1 MQVHKQTDER
11 SPAYTKHQPSHVN
24 VQHVIA
30 HFQPSNAARSDLSA
44 AHALPPGCT
53 DASASRGGSTEHAT
67 VHNLPSVQSFL
78 LEGHSLSV
86 ERDLPH
92 FTLEDFVQSS
102 SSLEKTSHLDY
113 DRQICVLLLQMLLS
127 SQHLYNISASA
138 AELSPREIFLVWPCR
153 GEEEGRDMLE
163 YNASG
168 MKTSR
173 QKEEGGWQKT
183 ENNGGKVQMLW
194 RAHGPPR
201 VVLIPILPATQ
212 DSHRIYIKSQI
223 GALIQYC
230 LQSQESLTSQGS
242 GPTLPQS
249 SYRRGLLYLAS
260 VLQGDGSGP
269 QMEDMVT
276 MLQVLL
282 WGPRVSVLDCQY
294 HVTTSL
300 HNWLTIKRALFVMKL
315 AERGLIQDQST
326 LDWEDSLCLK
336 YLSFTDSEAIM
347 TACEQLRFSLK
358 VI

>member
-1 MQVHKQTDER
+1 MQVCKQTDER
-11 SPAYTKHQPSHVN
+11 SYTKHQPSHVN

-30 HFQPSNAARSDLSA
+30 RFQPSDAARSDPST
-44 AHALPPGCT
+44 AHALPSGCT
-53 DASASRGGSTEHAT
+53 DANAPIGGSTEHT

-78 LEGHSLSV
+78 LEGHSLGV

-102 SSLEKTSHLDY
+102 SSLQGTGRLDY
-113 DRQICVLLLQMLLS
+113 DRQMCVLLLQILMG
-127 SQHLYNISASA
+127 SQHLYSVGASA
-138 AELSPREIFLVWPCR
+138 AKLRPREIFLVWPCG

-168 MKTSR
+168 KKTSR
-173 QKEEGGWQKT
+173 LKEEGGWEKT
-183 ENNGGKVQMLW
+183 ENHGGKVQMLW
-194 RAHGPPR
+194 RAHGTPR
-201 VVLIPILPATQ
+201 VVLIPSQPAPQ
-212 DSHRIYIKSQI
+212 DSHPAIYIKSQI

-230 LQSQESLTSQGS
+230 LQSQESMTSENS

-269 QMEDMVT
+269 QIEDMVT

-282 WGPRVSVLDCQY
+282 WGPRVSVLNRKY
-294 HVTTSL
+294 HVTTSV
-300 HNWLTIKRALFVMKL
+300 HNWLTIKRTLFVMKL

-336 YLSFTDSEAIM
+336 YLSFTDSEAIASM
-347 TACEQLRFSLK
+347 CGQLWFSLK
-358 VI
+358 AI

>member
-1 MQVHKQTDER
+1 MQVHKQTDET
-11 SPAYTKHQPSHVN
+11 SPAYTKHKSSHVN

-30 HFQPSNAARSDLSA
+30 HFQPHSTARSDLST
-44 AHALPPGCT
+44 AHALAPGCT
-53 DASASRGGSTEHAT
+53 DASASRGGSTEHGT

-92 FTLEDFVQSS
+92 FTLEDFVQSG
-102 SSLEKTSHLDY
+102 SSLEKTSPLDY
-113 DRQICVLLLQMLLS
+113 DRQMCVLLLQILMA
-127 SQHLYNISASA
+127 SQHLNNISASA

-153 GEEEGRDMLE
+153 GEEEGRDTLDD
-163 YNASG
+163 ASG
-168 MKTSR
+168 MKASR
-173 QKEEGGWQKT
+173 LKEEGGWQKR
-183 ENNGGKVQMLW
+183 ENNGGKVQRLW

-201 VVLIPILPATQ
+201 VVLTPILPAPQ
-212 DSHRIYIKSQI
+212 DSHRIHIKSQI

-242 GPTLPQS
+242 GPILPQS

-269 QMEDMVT
+269 QIEDMVT
-276 MLQVLL
+276 VLQVLL
-282 WGPRVSVLDCQY
+282 WGPRVSVLDCKY
-294 HVTTSL
+294 HVPTSL

-315 AERGLIQDQST
+315 AERGLIKDQST

-336 YLSFTDSEAIM
+336 YLSFTDSEAIAS
-347 TACEQLRFSLK
+347 ACRQLGFTLK

>member
-1 MQVHKQTDER
+1 MQQV
-11 SPAYTKHQPSHVN
+11 V
-24 VQHVIA
+24 A
-30 HFQPSNAARSDLSA
+30 HFHPSNAGRSDLST

-53 DASASRGGSTEHAT
+53 DASASRGGSTEQTA
-67 VHNLPSVQSFL
+67 VHNLPFVQSFL

-102 SSLEKTSHLDY
+102 SSLEKTSHFDY
-113 DRQICVLLLQMLLS
+113 DRQMCVLLLQILMA

-138 AELSPREIFLVWPCR
+138 AKLSPREIFLVWPCR
-153 GEEEGRDMLE
+153 GEKEGRDMLE
-163 YNASG
+163 SSASG

-173 QKEEGGWQKT
+173 LKEEGGWQKT
-183 ENNGGKVQMLW
+183 EDNGGKVQMLW

-201 VVLIPILPATQ
+201 VVLIPMLPVPQ
-212 DSHRIYIKSQI
+212 DSHRIYIKFRI

-230 LQSQESLTSQGS
+230 LQSQESQTSQGS

-249 SYRRGLLYLAS
+249 SYRKGLLYLAS
-260 VLQGDGSGP
+260 VLQGDDSGP
-269 QMEDMVT
+269 QIEDMVT

-282 WGPRVSVLDCQY
+282 WGPRVSGLDCKY
-294 HVTTSL
+294 LVTTSL

-336 YLSFTDSEAIM
+336 YLSFTDSEAIA
-347 TACEQLRFSLK
+347 TVCRQLQFSLK
-358 VI
+358 MIWHDKI